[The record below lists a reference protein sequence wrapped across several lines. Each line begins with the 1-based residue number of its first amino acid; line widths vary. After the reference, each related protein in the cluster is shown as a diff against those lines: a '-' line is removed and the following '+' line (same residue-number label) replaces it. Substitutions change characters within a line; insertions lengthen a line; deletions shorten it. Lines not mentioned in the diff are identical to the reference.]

1 MTTQTLPASKK
12 SVTRKK
18 EKTIT
23 LTETQE
29 ILADPETMTALRK
42 GAQETKEGKH
52 VSLEQIKRDLGL

>member
-29 ILADPETMTALRK
+29 ILADPETMASLRK
-42 GAQETKEGKH
+42 GAQEAKEGKH
-52 VSLEQIKRDLGL
+52 VSLQQLKKELGL